1 MKPNS
6 TSYPKSFLLK
16 NNGSKNAENNDA
28 VAKQIT
34 ATEIFA
40 TLIAP
45 KKKNQC
51 NATTKP
57 INKRGIIYFIFIDRN
72 CFVKP
77 KNINKAKNAISILCQ
92 TRYVVSN
99 EINFPSTPV
108 NPKNSTIRC
117 IEDSLYFFSMLY
129 IN

>member
-1 MKPNS
+1 MNPNR

-16 NNGSKNAENNDA
+16 NKGSKNAENRDA

-40 TLIAP
+40 ALIAP

-51 NATTKP
+51 NATTAP
-57 INKRGIIYFIFIDRN
+57 TNIRGIINSFFIDRN

-77 KNINKAKNAISILCQ
+77 KKINKAKNAINILYQ
-92 TRYVVSN
+92 TRCVVSN

-108 NPKNSTIRC
+108 KPRNNIIMCKEEI
-117 IEDSLYFFSMLY
+117 LYFLS
-129 IN
+129 I